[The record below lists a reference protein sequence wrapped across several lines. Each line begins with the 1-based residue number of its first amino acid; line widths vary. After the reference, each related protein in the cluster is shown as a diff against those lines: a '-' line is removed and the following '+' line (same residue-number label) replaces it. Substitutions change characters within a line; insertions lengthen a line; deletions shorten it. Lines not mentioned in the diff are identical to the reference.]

1 MPPKRPRSATT
12 TMSPSTK
19 KIIVEPEYRKLT
31 EWTLRRIRG
40 NIPADVT
47 FINIQIDAVSNREMA
62 EKLQKLILNVKDENK
77 VAILIGVTNYSAN
90 QNLPNH
96 AIAVYKWGDILYCFD
111 SWGANRNK
119 ISTTIFKIIYEMIK
133 TKRSKLQI
141 YNGPNLQAYNTYGV
155 CVGLASNFI
164 IIMANRTT
172 HIRQFYSLLIK
183 RILVKQTINNIA
195 SNLQAKT
202 LALSKVKS
210 PTGSPMNI
218 NRKTP

>member
-1 MPPKRPRSATT
+1 MPPKRPRSATAT
-12 TMSPSTK
+12 ASPSTK
-19 KIIVEPEYRKLT
+19 KIIVEPEYRKLS
-31 EWTLRRIRG
+31 ECTLRRIRG
-40 NIPADVT
+40 NIPADVK
-47 FINIQIDAVSNREMA
+47 FIKIQIEAAPNREMA
-62 EKLQKLILNVKDENK
+62 EKLQKLILNLKDEHK

-111 SWGANRNK
+111 SWGEKRNK

-133 TKRSKLQI
+133 TNSSKLRI
-141 YNGPNLQAYNTYGV
+141 YNGPNLQAYNTFGV

-172 HIRQFYSLLIK
+172 HIKRFYSLLIR
-183 RILVKQTINNIA
+183 RILLQQNISNIA

-210 PTGSPMNI
+210 PIGSPMNI
-218 NRKTP
+218 NK

>member
-1 MPPKRPRSATT
+1 MPPKRPRSATAT
-12 TMSPSTK
+12 ASPSTK
-19 KIIVEPEYRKLT
+19 KIIVEPEYRKLS
-31 EWTLRRIRG
+31 ECTLRRIRG
-40 NIPADVT
+40 NIPADVK
-47 FINIQIDAVSNREMA
+47 FIKIQIEAAPNREMA
-62 EKLQKLILNVKDENK
+62 EKLQKLILNLKDEHK

-111 SWGANRNK
+111 SWGEKRNK

-133 TKRSKLQI
+133 TNSSKLRI
-141 YNGPNLQAYNTYGV
+141 YNGPNLQAYNTFGV

-172 HIRQFYSLLIK
+172 HIKRFYSLLIR
-183 RILVKQTINNIA
+183 RILLQQNMSNIA

-210 PTGSPMNI
+210 PIGSPMNI
-218 NRKTP
+218 NK